1 MYDGAMSEAASQVRV
16 SYAEYLRQEQLE
28 LHKHQWID
36 GEVFAM
42 VGGTPEHA
50 RLQARLIRLIGNAID
65 GGPCEVFTTDLRIR
79 SRATN
84 MATYADITVVCGPL
98 ERDLEDHDAVTN
110 PKLVIEVLSPTT
122 ERFDRG
128 DKALHYRRIASVR
141 EYVLVA
147 QDAARIE
154 VFRRSEDGSWRFFEA
169 GPGESVRFE
178 SIGCTIAVDD
188 VYAKAPSPE

>member
-1 MYDGAMSEAASQVRV
+1 MTGAASQVRV

-36 GEVFAM
+36 GEVYAM

-50 RLQARLIRLIGNAID
+50 RIQARLIRLIGNAVE
-65 GGPCEVFTTDLRIR
+65 GGQCQVFTSDLRIR

-84 MATYADITVVCGPL
+84 IATYADITVVCGPL
-98 ERDLEDHDAVTN
+98 QRDPEDRDAATN

-128 DKALHYRRIASVR
+128 DKALHYRRIASVS

-154 VFRRSEDGSWRFFEA
+154 VFRRSEDGSWRFLEA

-188 VYAKAPSPE
+188 VYAG